1 MADAN
6 NATATAQPAQKKQKI
21 LKTEYTPLEALQEL
35 KRIPRQWDAKY
46 EAVISAATG
55 WCVLKCKACGKELSV
70 ANPSGSTGP
79 HSLACKGNAGAADSS
94 LEETEDMPGNSG
106 TAAGSSTA
114 MRGSIAR
121 YAASAEQQ
129 AKAIKNIMLFIIT
142 SELPLLKVK
151 NPYLREAF
159 AAVGVSLPSMETFR
173 TSILDKLH
181 AQVVQKVEKRMSA
194 LLLGPGIMLC
204 ADGWKKRAA
213 LQSSPLMNFIALH
226 PDGGVTYLL
235 CRDTSGE
242 SKTAEYLTTI
252 IKEEAKKVGK
262 QQACCM
268 HKRMKRGRQKADLSC
283 DPCCL

>member
-6 NATATAQPAQKKQKI
+6 NTAATGQPSQPAPKRQRCCQKDC
-21 LKTEYTPLEALQEL
+21 ESPEAALRELQ
-35 KRIPRQWDAKY
+35 RIPRQWDTRY
-46 EAVISAATG
+46 DGVISATTG
-55 WCVLKCKACGKELSV
+55 LCVLKCKACGVELSV
-70 ANPSGSTGP
+70 ANPAGSVGP
-79 HSLACKGNAGAADSS
+79 HNRACKGKAGATGSS
-94 LEETEDMPGNSG
+94 TEDTDDMPAESG
-106 TAAGSSTA
+106 SGAGSSTSK
-114 MRGSIAR
+114 GSMLR
-121 YAASAEQQ
+121 FAASAEQQ
-129 AKAIKNIMLFIIT
+129 QKAIKNLMLFIIT

-151 NPYLREAF
+151 NPYLRDAF

-181 AQVVQKVEKRMSA
+181 AQVVQKVERRMA
-194 LLLGPGIMLC
+194 VLLLGPGIMLC

-252 IKEEAKKVGK
+252 IKEEASKV
-262 QQACCM
+262 
-268 HKRMKRGRQKADLSC
+268 RG
-283 DPCCL
+283 